1 VTQVVNNRSASAVI
15 DSSSFSFPTNVE
27 SIYVTKG
34 KEKEERKVR
43 RGEVVV
49 V

>member
-1 VTQVVNNRSASAVI
+1 VNNRSASAVI

-34 KEKEERKVR
+34 KEKEKEERKVR

-49 V
+49 M